1 MIRAYFD
8 SSAIVKLTRDEPE
21 SLALID
27 YLEEASV
34 EASSSMVA
42 EVEVLRNLRK
52 LRLESDQALAGFYL
66 LAFDDEVR
74 RSAVSI
80 ERDSLRSLDAIHIA
94 TALAVGDRDL
104 QFVTYDERQADA
116 ARQAG
121 LKVVQP
127 GRATS

>member
-34 EASSSMVA
+34 EASSSVVA

-52 LRLESDQALAGFYL
+52 LRMASDQALAGFYL

-127 GRATS
+127 GR

>member
-1 MIRAYFD
+1 MSRAYFD

-21 SLALID
+21 SMALID

-34 EASSSMVA
+34 EASTSVLA

-52 LRLESDQALAGFYL
+52 LPLESDQALEGFYM
-66 LAFDDEVR
+66 LAIDDEVR
-74 RSAVSI
+74 RGAVSI
-80 ERDSLRSLDAIHIA
+80 GRDSLRSLDAIHIA

-116 ARQAG
+116 ARKAG

-127 GRATS
+127 GR